1 MSGEDKYNQII
12 MSENSGFEQISY
24 ANQVV
29 IVTGAAS
36 GIGKSAASLI
46 AARGAFV
53 ICVDLNQT
61 GLDEIVR
68 EIKSV
73 GGNAESMVLDISNQS
88 GINDCIERII
98 TKHQRVD
105 SLINCAGYPGPT
117 GKFVEDINWGDYQK
131 VIAVNL
137 YGAIW
142 LTQAVL
148 PVMKK
153 QKYGRI
159 VQVASIA
166 GKEGNP
172 KMAPYNTAKAGLIGF
187 VKGVAKE
194 VATDG
199 IIINSLAPAVI
210 ATPINVNTAK
220 ETLDYMISKIPAAR
234 LGEPA
239 EVAEMIAFMG
249 SKACSFTTGFT
260 FDISGGRATY

>member
-1 MSGEDKYNQII
+1 MSN
-12 MSENSGFEQISY
+12 NSGFEQISY
-24 ANQVV
+24 TNQVV

-36 GIGKSAASLI
+36 GIGKSTASLI
-46 AARGAFV
+46 ASRGAFV
-53 ICVDLNQT
+53 ICVDLNQI
-61 GLDEIVR
+61 GLDQIVDT
-68 EIKSV
+68 IKNS
-73 GGNAESMVLDISNQS
+73 GGDAESATLDISNQV
-88 GINDCIERII
+88 GVNDLIKMVVA
-98 TKHQRVD
+98 KHQRID

-117 GKFVEDINWGDYQK
+117 GQFVEDINWDDYQK

-148 PVMKK
+148 PIMKK

-159 VQVASIA
+159 VQVSSIA

-199 IIINSLAPAVI
+199 VIINSLAPAVI
-210 ATPINVNTAK
+210 ATPININTAK
-220 ETLDYMISKIPAAR
+220 EILDYMISKIPAAR
-234 LGEPA
+234 LGEPS
-239 EVAEMIAFMG
+239 EVAEIIAFMG

>member
-1 MSGEDKYNQII
+1 M
-12 MSENSGFEQISY
+12 
-24 ANQVV
+24 A
-29 IVTGAAS
+29 
-36 GIGKSAASLI
+36 
-46 AARGAFV
+46 
-53 ICVDLNQT
+53 
-61 GLDEIVR
+61 
-68 EIKSV
+68 
-73 GGNAESMVLDISNQS
+73 VLDISNQN
-88 GINDCIERII
+88 GINDLIKSVVN
-98 TKHQRVD
+98 KHQRID
-105 SLINCAGYPGPT
+105 ALINCAGYPGPT
-117 GKFVEDINWGDYQK
+117 GKFVEDISWDDYQK
-131 VIAVNL
+131 VITVNL
-137 YGAIW
+137 FGAIW

-199 IIINSLAPAVI
+199 ITINSLAPAVI
-210 ATPINVNTAK
+210 ATPINVNTAN
-220 ETLDYMISKIPAAR
+220 ETLDYMISKIPAGR
-234 LGEPA
+234 LGEPS
-239 EVAEMIAFMG
+239 EVAEIIAFMG

>member
-1 MSGEDKYNQII
+1 MSN
-12 MSENSGFEQISY
+12 NSAFEEISY
-24 ANQVV
+24 AGQVV
-29 IVTGAAS
+29 IVTGAGS
-36 GIGKSAASLI
+36 GIGRSAAQLI
-46 AARGAFV
+46 ASRGAKV
-53 ICVDLNQT
+53 ICIDLNQA
-61 GLDEIVR
+61 GIDECVDQIT
-68 EIKSV
+68 KV
-73 GGNAESMVLDISNQS
+73 GGAAESVVLDISNQK
-88 GINDCIERII
+88 NVMEVI
-98 TKHQRVD
+98 TTLGNKHKRLDALV
-105 SLINCAGYPGPT
+105 NCAGYPGPT
-117 GKFVEDINWGDYQK
+117 GKFVEDITWSDYQK
-131 VIAVNL
+131 VIEVNL

-148 PVMKK
+148 PIMKK

-194 VATDG
+194 VAVDG
-199 IIINSLAPAVI
+199 ITINALAPAVI

-220 ETLDYMISKIPAAR
+220 ETLDYMISKIPAGR
-234 LGEPA
+234 LGEPS
-239 EVAEMIAFMG
+239 EVAEIIAFMG

>member
-1 MSGEDKYNQII
+1 MSN
-12 MSENSGFEQISY
+12 NSGFEQISY
-24 ANQVV
+24 TDQVV

-36 GIGKSAASLI
+36 GIGRSAAQLI
-46 AARGAFV
+46 ASRGASV
-53 ICVDLNQT
+53 VCIDLNQA
-61 GLDEIVR
+61 GLDQTVS
-68 EIKSV
+68 EIKNASGV
-73 GGNAESMVLDISNQS
+73 AESVLLDISNQ
-88 GINDCIERII
+88 GDVIELITTLGSKHKRID
-98 TKHQRVD
+98 T
-105 SLINCAGYPGPT
+105 LINCAGYPGPT
-117 GKFVEDINWGDYQK
+117 GKFTEEIPWDDFQK
-131 VIAVNL
+131 VIQVNL
-137 YGAIW
+137 FGAIW

-148 PVMKK
+148 PIMKK

-172 KMAPYNTAKAGLIGF
+172 KMSPYNTAKAGLIGF

-199 IIINSLAPAVI
+199 ITINALAPAVI

-220 ETLDYMISKIPAAR
+220 ETLDYMISKIPAGR
-234 LGEPA
+234 LGEPS
-239 EVAEMIAFMG
+239 EVAEIIAFMG

>member
-1 MSGEDKYNQII
+1 MSN
-12 MSENSGFEQISY
+12 NSGFEQISY

-29 IVTGAAS
+29 IVTGSAS
-36 GIGKSAASLI
+36 GIGRSSAELI
-46 AARGAFV
+46 ASRGATV
-53 ICVDLNQT
+53 ICVDLNQA
-61 GLDEIVR
+61 GLDETISL
-68 EIKSV
+68 ITIAGHLAQS
-73 GGNAESMVLDISNQS
+73 ALLDISNQN
-88 GINDCIERII
+88 GINDLIKSVVN
-98 TKHQRVD
+98 KHQRID
-105 SLINCAGYPGPT
+105 ALINCAGYPGPT
-117 GKFVEDINWGDYQK
+117 GKFVEDISWDDYQK
-131 VIAVNL
+131 VITVNL
-137 YGAIW
+137 FGAIW

-148 PVMKK
+148 PAMKK

-199 IIINSLAPAVI
+199 ITINSLAPAVI
-210 ATPINVNTAK
+210 ATPININTAK
-220 ETLDYMISKIPAAR
+220 ETLDYMISKIPAGR
-234 LGEPA
+234 LGEPS
-239 EVAEMIAFMG
+239 EVAEIIAFMG

>member
-1 MSGEDKYNQII
+1 MSN
-12 MSENSGFEQISY
+12 NSGFEQISY
-24 ANQVV
+24 VNQVV
-29 IVTGAAS
+29 IVTGSAS
-36 GIGKSAASLI
+36 GIGRSSAELI
-46 AARGAFV
+46 ASRGATV
-53 ICVDLNQT
+53 ICVDLNQA
-61 GLDEIVR
+61 GLDETVNLIT
-68 EIKSV
+68 KS
-73 GGNAESMVLDISNQS
+73 GHQAQSAVLDISNQN
-88 GINDCIERII
+88 GINDLIKSVVN
-98 TKHQRVD
+98 KHQRID
-105 SLINCAGYPGPT
+105 ALINCAGYPGPT
-117 GKFVEDINWGDYQK
+117 GKFVEDISWNDYQK
-131 VIAVNL
+131 VITVNL
-137 YGAIW
+137 FGAIW

-199 IIINSLAPAVI
+199 ITINSLAPAVI

-220 ETLDYMISKIPAAR
+220 ETLDYMISKIPAGR
-234 LGEPA
+234 LGEPS
-239 EVAEMIAFMG
+239 EVAEIIAFMG